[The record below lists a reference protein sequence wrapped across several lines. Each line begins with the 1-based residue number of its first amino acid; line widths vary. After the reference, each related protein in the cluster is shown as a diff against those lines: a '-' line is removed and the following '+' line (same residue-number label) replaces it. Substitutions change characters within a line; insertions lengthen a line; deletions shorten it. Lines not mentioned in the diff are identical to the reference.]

1 MIIVKLSGGLGNQ
14 LFQYA
19 LGRHLAHVHGT
30 TLKFDVSGFQEGGKR
45 QYALAHFR
53 MTAEFASQQEVNAL
67 TGYHPGPVKR
77 VVDRFLPR
85 VDRRAKTHVCEGKSF
100 RFKRR
105 ILSLPDKLYVDGYWQ
120 SEKYFRDI
128 AEIIRQEV
136 TVKAPLIGRNKGLVE
151 EINSVNSVS
160 LHIRRGD
167 YVSDL
172 KTSQSHGNCSL
183 DYYTHCVQE
192 LARAVDQPHYF
203 VFSDE
208 PQWARENIQL
218 DAPVTIVDNNGTA
231 QAYEDLRL
239 MRHCRHHIIANSSFS
254 WWGAWLN
261 PRPGK
266 LVYAPQQWFAH
277 DKWGFQDIVPTEWLR
292 R

>member
-19 LGRHLAHVHGT
+19 VGRHLAHLHGT
-30 TLKFDVSGFQEGGKR
+30 TLKFDVSGFQDGGKR
-45 QYALAHFR
+45 QYALGHFR
-53 MTAEFASQQEVNAL
+53 MTAEFASQEEVHAL
-67 TGYHPGPVKR
+67 TEYRPGAVKR

-85 VDRRAKTHVCEGKSF
+85 SSRRAGTHVCEGKSF
-100 RFKRR
+100 RFNPR
-105 ILSLPDKLYVDGYWQ
+105 ILTLPDNLYMDGYWQ
-120 SEKYFRDI
+120 NEKYFRDVPD
-128 AEIIRQEV
+128 IIRQEV
-136 TVKAPLIGRNKGLVE
+136 AVKDPLAGRNRDLAEV
-151 EINSVNSVS
+151 IASVNSVS

-167 YVSDL
+167 YVSDP
-172 KTSQSHGNCSL
+172 KTRQSHGNCSL
-183 DYYTHCVQE
+183 DYYMHCVQE
-192 LARAVDQPHYF
+192 LAGAVDQPHYF

-208 PQWARENIQL
+208 PQWACANLEL
-218 DAPVTIVDNNGTA
+218 DAPVTIVDHNSTI

-261 PRPGK
+261 PRPDK
-266 LVYAPQQWFAH
+266 TVYAPKKWFAH
-277 DKWGFQDIVPTEWLR
+277 DKWDFQDVVPSGWLR